1 MDLYEFTDKS
11 TLRKAEN
18 RIKTFENLID
28 IFDKQLECDK
38 HTKSLVF
45 QYIQENL
52 YYYIQSYIDINLYG
66 ITFNENE
73 YKKSLS

>member
-52 YYYIQSYIDINLYG
+52 IRENLKEIHADQSMSIRQ
-66 ITFNENE
+66 
-73 YKKSLS
+73 S

>member
-45 QYIQENL
+45 QRCV
-52 YYYIQSYIDINLYG
+52 
-66 ITFNENE
+66 
-73 YKKSLS
+73 

>member
-28 IFDKQLECDK
+28 IFDKRLECDK

-73 YKKSLS
+73 YKNSLS